1 MVALWISVSKVA
13 ERLGIDKAE
22 VRQQLRDRGLP
33 TRVTES
39 NRVEVL
45 VAPPGT
51 PNQDFHGALMA
62 VRQEAERRRESAA
75 AAAEAVEAAS
85 ERILADLKRDRRIRR
100 YILVGA
106 LAVFASGPCLARRAD
121 DGGLRI
127 ASGDS
132 SRRGAA
138 VPHVGGRIGR
148 AAPPPVGRG
157 GQVAGPVRGGRAA
170 AIEAGRPGGA
180 RRFGPRAIGRTAE
193 VARSLIVTTRSLLRS
208 R

>member
-106 LAVFASGPCLARRAD
+106 LAVAL
-121 DGGLRI
+121 L
-127 ASGDS
+127 
-132 SRRGAA
+132 GAW
-138 VPHVGGRIGR
+138 HVGRTMEGFGSRLEIR
-148 AAPPPVGRG
+148 HAEEQRFRTL
-157 GQVAGPVRGGRAA
+157 VAGLAEQHLRRSDE
-170 AIEAGRPGGA
+170 EARWQA
-180 RRFGPRAIGRTAE
+180 LSEE
-193 VARSLIVTTRSLLRS
+193 VARLQLRLDDLEAPDASARVPSDELPRS
-208 R
+208 RAP